1 VRHGSGRPR
10 RRGARMALCT
20 ALALLG
26 AVAGGPLG
34 TAVIFGSF
42 LGFVDALLP
51 RPGQHLSAADEGLRR
66 LGEVKRRS

>member
-1 VRHGSGRPR
+1 VRHGSAHR
-10 RRGARMALCT
+10 RHRGARMAICA

-34 TAVIFGSF
+34 AVVMFGSF

-51 RPGQHLSAADEGLRR
+51 RPGQHLAAAHAELRR
-66 LGEVKRRS
+66 VGEVKRRF